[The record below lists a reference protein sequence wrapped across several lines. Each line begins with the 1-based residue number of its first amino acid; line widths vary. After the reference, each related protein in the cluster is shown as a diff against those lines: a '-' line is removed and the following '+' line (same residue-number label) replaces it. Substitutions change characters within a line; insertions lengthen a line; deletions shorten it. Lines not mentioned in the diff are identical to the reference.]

1 MKMGVCNRLRGSV
14 SWIPAS
20 AGMTEEVEHMA
31 EGVSKEVPDASRRES
46 HGVCASRA
54 IFALPESLIEGVER
68 GGAL

>member
-1 MKMGVCNRLRGSV
+1 
-14 SWIPAS
+14 
-20 AGMTEEVEHMA
+20 MTEEVEHMA

-54 IFALPESLIEGVER
+54 SFALPESLIEGVER